1 MKHARTIARLQAD
14 MRALDRAAQRAGV
27 ALACAYTTADEF
39 EAAVI
44 RARRGR
50 GIAGPWFI
58 GQMRVALVGTAVAAV
73 AMLVVIVG
81 L

>member
-27 ALACAYTTADEF
+27 ALACAYATADEF

-44 RARRGR
+44 RARRGQ
-50 GIAGPWFI
+50 GIAGSWYI
-58 GQMRVALVGTAVAAV
+58 GQMRVALAATAVAAV
-73 AMLVVIVG
+73 AMLVVIVVT
-81 L
+81 